1 MILHLLREHVEQIQP
16 GHGRHRARRRR
27 EHRAWV
33 HWKRLAYSCLRLSEG
48 KMLRGGAR
56 GARGRPVRGDAR
68 PLVELHCLVGL
79 LFAEAHDR
87 RDMSSVDVF
96 APASGKVLSDLVE
109 CHFRTK
115 ERGHI
120 NPSASYQQITKRKFR
135 PPWQ

>member
-16 GHGRHRARRRR
+16 GHGRHRARRRC
-27 EHRAWV
+27 EHRARV
-33 HWKRLAYSCLRLSEG
+33 HWKRLAYSCLRLSER
-48 KMLRGGAR
+48 KML
-56 GARGRPVRGDAR
+56 RGDAR

-120 NPSASYQQITKRKFR
+120 NPSASYQQITERKFR

>member
-16 GHGRHRARRRR
+16 GHGRHRARRRS
-27 EHRAWV
+27 EHRARV
-33 HWKRLAYSCLRLSEG
+33 HWKRLTYSCLRLSEG
-48 KMLRGGAR
+48 KML
-56 GARGRPVRGDAR
+56 RGDAR